1 MSKLSDDIASRSMFL
16 VDYSTIDAVAIL
28 FVAQYTLLLGL
39 FDDQRD
45 EVIDHMRKTIDEFED
60 ANGK

>member
-1 MSKLSDDIASRSMFL
+1 MSKRSDDIASRSMRL

-39 FDDQRD
+39 FDDRRD

-60 ANGK
+60 GNGK